1 MAFQSWYWRQPRFLT
16 FLFLTAGLALSQPEF
31 ASADPADPSS
41 AQNSSVTGGSVN
53 NSAIANDINNQDLA
67 ELVAMAK
74 TFADETAASAETR
87 VEVEKKAAELASTW
101 GFTSSAV
108 TTFFRI
114 MGEQNVRV
122 EEVRLRLV

>member
-16 FLFLTAGLALSQPEF
+16 LLFLTAGLALSLPEF
-31 ASADPADPSS
+31 ASADPAEPSS

-74 TFADETAASAETR
+74 TFADETAASETR
-87 VEVEKKAAELASTW
+87 VEAEKKAAELASTW

-108 TTFFRI
+108 
-114 MGEQNVRV
+114 
-122 EEVRLRLV
+122 